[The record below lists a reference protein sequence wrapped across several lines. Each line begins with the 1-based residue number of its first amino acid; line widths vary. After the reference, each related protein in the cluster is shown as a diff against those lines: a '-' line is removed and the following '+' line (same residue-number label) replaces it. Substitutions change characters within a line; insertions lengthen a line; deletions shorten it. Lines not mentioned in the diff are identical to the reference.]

1 MPLSFHF
8 FSCVHFSV
16 EVFSEGKNW
25 VSCKITVVNAG
36 WGYFPVC
43 PWSNMSNVLLI
54 HVCALNFHMG
64 L

>member
-1 MPLSFHF
+1 MPTVQLCPPFSGSFLRR
-8 FSCVHFSV
+8 
-16 EVFSEGKNW
+16 KNW
-25 VSCKITVVNAG
+25 VSCKITVVDAG

-43 PWSNMSNVLLI
+43 PWSNVGNVLLI